1 MHAQKTTSA
10 SSRPKRVVVMTN
22 RMTVDCQD
30 RLRGIERFLETEAD
44 WSAHFV
50 VKAGDMTGEVVREES
65 RHGADGFIV
74 DISVG
79 TDVLDALA
87 GLRVPVVT
95 IDVRGHAIC
104 EGRRNV
110 RTVCCDDEGVA
121 RAAVTHF
128 LDQERF
134 HSFAFARGGIDAPW
148 AQIREQTFTRM
159 LADRGIFCHVF
170 EPSQSEPE
178 RKSLVRW
185 LRKLPKPA
193 AVMAVNDDTAARVAR
208 AAADARL
215 RIPQSVA
222 VLGSDNDE
230 LVCQNSTPTLSSIPP
245 DFEEEGFRAA
255 QILDALMN
263 GTESVPVAPLFVP
276 VRQIAVRES
285 TAPVSQAGFLIRR
298 AQQFIDKNACKGI
311 GVDDVARH
319 LGISRRLLYLR
330 FKEIKG
336 ISPFASIRDRRLE
349 AVRHRLLTTHETV
362 AAIAADCG
370 FESETHLM
378 HLFKRRFGVTMRAFR
393 RRARP

>member
-1 MHAQKTTSA
+1 M
-10 SSRPKRVVVMTN
+10 P
-22 RMTVDCQD
+22 
-30 RLRGIERFLETEAD
+30 
-44 WSAHFV
+44 
-50 VKAGDMTGEVVREES
+50 
-65 RHGADGFIV
+65 
-74 DISVG
+74 
-79 TDVLDALA
+79 
-87 GLRVPVVT
+87 
-95 IDVRGHAIC
+95 
-104 EGRRNV
+104 
-110 RTVCCDDEGVA
+110 
-121 RAAVTHF
+121 THF

-134 HSFAFARGGIDAPW
+134 HSFAFTRGGIDAPW
-148 AQIREQTFTRM
+148 ARIREQTFTRM

-170 EPSQSEPE
+170 ETKQDMPE
-178 RKSLVRW
+178 RKALVQW

-193 AVMAVNDDTAARVAR
+193 AVMAVNDDTAARILR
-208 AAADARL
+208 AAVDARL
-215 RIPQSVA
+215 RVPQAIA

-230 LVCQNSTPTLSSIPP
+230 LICQNSTPTLSSIPP

-263 GTESVPVAPLFVP
+263 GTESVPSVPVFVP

-336 ISPFASIRDRRLE
+336 ISPFKSIRDRRLE
-349 AVRHRLLTTHETV
+349 AVRHRLLTTHETI

-393 RRARP
+393 KRARP

>member
-1 MHAQKTTSA
+1 MHAQKTISA
-10 SSRPKRVVVMTN
+10 LPRPKRVVVMTN

-30 RLRGIERFLETEAD
+30 RLRGIERFLETEVGWA
-44 WSAHFV
+44 AHFV

-65 RHGADGFIV
+65 RRGADGFIV

-79 TDVLDALA
+79 TDVLDALV
-87 GLRVPVVT
+87 GLRVPVMT

-134 HSFAFARGGIDAPW
+134 HSWRHRRALGTDSGTDVHAHVGGPRHLLPRVRAVAERARA
-148 AQIREQTFTRM
+148 E
-159 LADRGIFCHVF
+159 
-170 EPSQSEPE
+170 
-178 RKSLVRW
+178 
-185 LRKLPKPA
+185 
-193 AVMAVNDDTAARVAR
+193 VAR
-208 AAADARL
+208 AVAEKAAEARRRDGRERRHGRARRAGRRGRAPAHPAVRRRAGVRQRRARL
-215 RIPQSVA
+215 PEQYA
-222 VLGSDNDE
+222 HPF
-230 LVCQNSTPTLSSIPP
+230 QHPA
-245 DFEEEGFRAA
+245 GFRGRGFPRGADPRRA
-255 QILDALMN
+255 H
-263 GTESVPVAPLFVP
+263 AP
-276 VRQIAVRES
+276 IAVRES

-330 FKEIKG
+330 FREIKG
-336 ISPFASIRDRRLE
+336 IAPFEAIRDRRLE
-349 AVRHRLLTTHETV
+349 AVRHRLLTTHETI

-378 HLFKRRFGVTMRAFR
+378 HLFKRRFGLTMRAFR
-393 RRARP
+393 RRTRS